1 MIEIELPYID
11 KILVSK
17 KRNPKYYSL
26 TSGVGRKIIK
36 EGSRVSKKVGLGIYK
51 VNSNFFILDE
61 NGEKIVSNIRT
72 VGKPKFW
79 VVNFQDIYNNI
90 IRFQA
95 RNTIIIKLKN
105 EFLPWIDRS
114 TLHEV
119 DFTNWYPLK
128 IELFIFS
135 KEMPVDVDNKG
146 ALYFK
151 IFQDIIKDKYIKDDS
166 SEFINDTGRVKWIKI
181 NEDQEE
187 KMIFRITKSNNE
199 YE

>member
-1 MIEIELPYID
+1 MIDIELPYID
-11 KILVSK
+11 KLLVSK
-17 KRNPKYYSL
+17 KRNPKYYSI
-26 TSGVGRKIIK
+26 TTGVGRKQITT
-36 EGSRVSKKVGLGIYK
+36 GSRVEKKLTAGIYK
-51 VNSNFFILDE
+51 LDSKLFVLDE
-61 NGEKIVSNIRT
+61 NGEKIVSNVRT
-72 VGKPKFW
+72 VGKPKYW

-105 EFLPWIDRS
+105 EFLPYINTSKLNCIDFS
-114 TLHEV
+114 NL
-119 DFTNWYPLK
+119 YPLR

-151 IFQDIIKDKYIKDDS
+151 VFQDIIKDKYIQDDS
-166 SEFINDTGRVKWIKI
+166 SEYINDTGRVKWIKV

-187 KMIFRITKSNNE
+187 KMIFRITKSNND